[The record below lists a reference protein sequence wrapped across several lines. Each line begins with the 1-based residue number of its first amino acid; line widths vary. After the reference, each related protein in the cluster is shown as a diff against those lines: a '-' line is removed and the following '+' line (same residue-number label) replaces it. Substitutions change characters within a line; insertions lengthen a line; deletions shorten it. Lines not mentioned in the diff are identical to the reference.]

1 VATVHGEHSPWLH
14 ALVAKRSAWL
24 AAYSAVLAGTVI
36 GLAVYDPRLSVAI
49 LVAGLA
55 FAGRRRGLARRY
67 RHATQGAAGELETAN
82 MLALLPASF
91 TVVNDLAFPGFNVDH
106 VVVGATG
113 VWAVET
119 KSHPGFV
126 EEHADSVWLNGR
138 PMYRDPRRQARGGAA
153 AIAELLERETGVRYW
168 IEALV
173 CFPQA
178 TVTANGHPA
187 EACVVGGGQ
196 LLARLRLAPARLGP
210 AERERIVVALEQAN
224 GRPAGAG
231 RRRATLRA
239 S

>member
-36 GLAVYDPRLSVAI
+36 GLAVYDPRLAI
-49 LVAGLA
+49 AVLVAGIA
-55 FAGRRRGLARRY
+55 FARRRRGLARRY
-67 RHATQGAAGELETAN
+67 RHATHAAGELETAK

-91 TVVNDLAFPGFNVDH
+91 TVVNDLAFAGFNVDH
-106 VVVGATG
+106 VVIGPTG
-113 VWAVET
+113 VWGIET
-119 KSHPGFV
+119 KSHPGLV

-210 AERERIVVALEQAN
+210 EERERIVVALEQAN
-224 GRPAGAG
+224 GRTASAG
-231 RRRATLRA
+231 RRRPTLRA